1 MKKLV
6 LGLGLSLT
14 VLAGCTSI
22 MPHSDQTKA
31 DAAQSLSVEFVGQGA
46 YNVVQQ
52 QGTVRLYAVEN
63 RMADV
68 PATLITQKKI
78 QVSQVPFTVDLNIP
92 ANHRQNI
99 QPSVRDNAELN
110 YYITWEPDVKNLT
123 GKDLIAIDYDRKF
136 PAVSLNKTKQQIYLR
151 QN

>member
-22 MPHSDQTKA
+22 MPHSDQTKV
-31 DAAQSLSVEFVGQGA
+31 DAAQSLSVEFLGQDT

-151 QN
+151 Q